1 MPSVVVVRYSLS
13 IMGNIYETIDAELT
27 AWIERQ
33 HMFFTATAPGEDGH
47 VNCSPKGLDTFRI
60 LGPRQVA
67 YLDLTGSGIETIAH
81 LQDNGRIVLMFC
93 AFQGP
98 PKIVRLYGRGNAV
111 PARHPGFQELV
122 ERFAPL
128 EPSVLAAARSVIC
141 VDVERIADSC
151 GHGVPLM
158 RYEGER
164 SQIPAWADN
173 RLRKHGPDALVQYQ
187 TEKNLVSIDDLP
199 GLDPSLL
206 TTSSTPVDR
215 R

>member
-1 MPSVVVVRYSLS
+1 
-13 IMGNIYETIDAELT
+13 MGTIYESIDAELT

-33 HMFFTATAPGEDGH
+33 HMFFIATAPGQDGH

-60 LGPRQVA
+60 LGPRSVA
-67 YLDLTGSGIETIAH
+67 YLDLIGSGVETIAH

-98 PKIVRLYGRGNAV
+98 PKIVRLYGQGTAV
-111 PARHPGFQELV
+111 PARHPEFQALAA
-122 ERFAPL
+122 RFFPL
-128 EPSVLAAARSVIC
+128 EPAILAAARSVIR

-164 SQIPAWADN
+164 TQIPAWADN

-187 TEKNLVSIDDLP
+187 CEKNLISIDDLP
-199 GLDPSLL
+199 GLDPVLL
-206 TTSSTPVDR
+206 AATNTPADR
-215 R
+215 P